1 MDKDNSIKVFVVLE
15 RYLIDIDEDAKV
27 LAVCKTLDSAKKVMN
42 KESDFIKNN
51 FKDFEE
57 YEYSYDGTNVSFSGK
72 GHSYNFIVISIEE
85 KELSD

>member
-15 RYLIDIDEDAKV
+15 RYLIDIDEGAKV

-42 KESDFIKNN
+42 KESEFIKND

-57 YEYSYDGTNVSFSGK
+57 YEYSFDGTNVSFSGK
-72 GHSYNFIVISIEE
+72 SYNYIVISIEE

>member
-15 RYLIDIDEDAKV
+15 RYLIDIDEDTKV
-27 LAVCKTLDSAKKVMN
+27 LAVCKTLDSAKKVIN
-42 KESDFIKNN
+42 KESEFIKNN

-57 YEYSYDGTNVSFSGK
+57 YEYSFDGTNVSFSGK
-72 GHSYNFIVISIEE
+72 SYNYIVISIEE

>member
-42 KESDFIKNN
+42 KESEFIKNN

-57 YEYSYDGTNVSFSGK
+57 YEYSFDGTNVSFSGE
-72 GHSYNFIVISIEE
+72 SYNYIVISIEE

>member
-1 MDKDNSIKVFVVLE
+1 MDKDNIIKVFVVLE

-42 KESDFIKNN
+42 KESEFIKNN

-57 YEYSYDGTNVSFSGK
+57 YEYSFDDTSVSFSGK
-72 GHSYNFIVISIEE
+72 SYNYIVISIEE

>member
-15 RYLIDIDEDAKV
+15 RYFIDIDEDAKV

-42 KESDFIKNN
+42 KESEFIKNN

-57 YEYSYDGTNVSFSGK
+57 YEYSFDGTNVSFSGK
-72 GHSYNFIVISIEE
+72 SYNYIVISIEE

>member
-1 MDKDNSIKVFVVLE
+1 MFMDKDNSIKVFVVLE
-15 RYLIDIDEDAKV
+15 RYLIDIDEGAKV

-42 KESDFIKNN
+42 KESEFIKNN

-57 YEYSYDGTNVSFSGK
+57 YEYSFDGTNVSFSGK
-72 GHSYNFIVISIEE
+72 SYNYIVISIEE

>member
-15 RYLIDIDEDAKV
+15 RSAIDIDEDAKV

-42 KESDFIKNN
+42 KEREFVKNN
-51 FKDFEE
+51 FKDLKED
-57 YEYSYDGTNVSFSGK
+57 EYSFDDTYTSFSGK
-72 GHSYNFIVISIEE
+72 DYNFIVISIEE

>member
-15 RYLIDIDEDAKV
+15 RYLIDIDECAKV

-42 KESDFIKNN
+42 KESEFIKNN

-57 YEYSYDGTNVSFSGK
+57 YEYSFDGTNVSFSGK
-72 GHSYNFIVISIEE
+72 SYNYIVISIEE

>member
-15 RYLIDIDEDAKV
+15 RCLIDIDEDAKV

-42 KESDFIKNN
+42 KESEFIKNN

-57 YEYSYDGTNVSFSGK
+57 YEYSFDGTNVSFSGK
-72 GHSYNFIVISIEE
+72 SYNYIVISIEE

>member
-15 RYLIDIDEDAKV
+15 RYLIDLDEDAKV

-42 KESDFIKNN
+42 KESEFIKNN

-57 YEYSYDGTNVSFSGK
+57 YEYSFDGTNVSFSGK
-72 GHSYNFIVISIEE
+72 SYNYIVISIEE

>member
-42 KESDFIKNN
+42 KESEFIKNN

-57 YEYSYDGTNVSFSGK
+57 YEYSSDGTNVSFS
-72 GHSYNFIVISIEE
+72 
-85 KELSD
+85 